1 TALLPLTLAGERLRL
16 RSAPPALGQDTCAL
30 LGELGYTPDD
40 ARALIDAGV
49 VAGQYGAAA
58 AAHGDA
64 PGGAPSANEVASA

>member
-1 TALLPLTLAGERLRL
+1 
-16 RSAPPALGQDTCAL
+16 PALGQDTCAL